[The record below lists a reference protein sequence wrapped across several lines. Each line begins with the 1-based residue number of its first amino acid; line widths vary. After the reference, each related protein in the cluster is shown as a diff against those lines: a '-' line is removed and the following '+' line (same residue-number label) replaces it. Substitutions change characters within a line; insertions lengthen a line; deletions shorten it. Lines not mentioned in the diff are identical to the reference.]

1 MNFMYITLILLLS
14 LIILLF
20 IPIPI
25 KIYIIYNE
33 NTLSLKLGNKVF
45 SLDRLKFENINKT
58 SPIEKISKKENNQK
72 LSFKSVLGYLK
83 ITPSKPKLKISIY
96 LNYGFEDAYITAISY
111 GIFYSIY
118 PFILG
123 LINSCFTIK
132 KERLHI
138 EPHFNKNIFN
148 FEIKSIFFMSIA
160 KIMYIYIYLLIK

>member
-1 MNFMYITLILLLS
+1 MYIALILLLS

-25 KIYIIYNE
+25 KIYIIYDE
-33 NTLSLKLGNKVF
+33 NTLTLKLGNKVF
-45 SLDRLKFENINKT
+45 SLDKLKFKNINKDFL
-58 SPIEKISKKENNQK
+58 IKKINKKESMQK
-72 LSFKSVLGYLK
+72 LSFKSILGYFK
-83 ITPSKPKLKISIY
+83 NASSKPKLQINVD

-118 PFILG
+118 PFILT

-132 KERLHI
+132 KESFYI
-138 EPHFNKNIFN
+138 KPHFNKNKNVFN
-148 FEIKSIFFMSIA
+148 FKIKGIFFMSIA